1 MLSDI
6 LQTSLVRSKL
16 PCNSKKRVLEDIAD
30 IAHHHNPEIE
40 KLVLFKKLL
49 EREQLGSTALG
60 DNVAIPHCR
69 LAGLSKITGCF
80 VTLENGIDFDAP
92 DDEPVDII
100 FALLVPE
107 DEVDA
112 HLDILAILASTFN
125 KPQARNEF
133 RSVKTDHAL
142 LETLLRH
149 APESAAI

>member
-16 PCNSKKRVLEDIAD
+16 LCNSKKRVLEDIAD

-40 KLVLFKKLL
+40 KLALFKKLF

-69 LAGLSKITGCF
+69 LAGLTKITGCF
-80 VTLENGIDFDAP
+80 VTLEKGIDFEAP

-107 DEVDA
+107 DEADA
-112 HLDILAILASTFN
+112 HLDALAILASTFN
-125 KPQARNEF
+125 KPQARNEL
-133 RSVKTDHAL
+133 RGAKSDRAL
-142 LETLLRH
+142 LETLLKH
-149 APESAAI
+149 APQSAAI